1 MLPVTH
7 MPTQEEYERLL
18 SAAFARGFL
27 AGTPRAAK
35 LLEACDKVMKRRH
48 ERSSAAEKQAAQQA
62 EDAEKRWSAVWQPE
76 VDDVAVQSLK
86 KALVEIDAAI
96 QQLREKDHALE
107 ETLREHH
114 QREAVSLMPVCNIA
128 VKMRCAKVSEC
139 ADDLLQQI
147 LHEVEVD
154 GGEVEVEKVS
164 IPALHRTVVR
174 ATPCL
179 PAHVHTH
186 TQPATLGAS
195 NPDEREPTSAPI
207 PPVQVEKVLSIP
219 APSNRV
225 VHAVHCPPAPSDVH
239 VQCTAISQHPT
250 FRFYPIFY
258 PPAIDLRMHAPV
270 HAPAMYGQQQR
281 DQQQKRQDDMYEAMC
296 DKAHRLQFLHP
307 FLRWP
312 SPIVPAHLWHLA

>member
-1 MLPVTH
+1 
-7 MPTQEEYERLL
+7 MPPQEEYERLL

-35 LLEACDKVMKRRH
+35 LLEACDKVMKSRH

-128 VKMRCAKVSEC
+128 VKMRCTEVSQC

-147 LHEVEVD
+147 LDEVEVA
-154 GGEVEVEKVS
+154 GGEVEVEKVI
-164 IPALHRTVVR
+164 IPASSRKVVR
-174 ATPCL
+174 ATLCL
-179 PAHVHTH
+179 PSHVHVHTH
-186 TQPATLGAS
+186 TQPTAPGAS

-207 PPVQVEKVLSIP
+207 PPIQVEKVLSIP
-219 APSNRV
+219 APSKRI
-225 VHAVHCPPAPSDVH
+225 VHAVHCPPAPSHVH
-239 VQCTAISQHPT
+239 VQCTANSQHPT

-258 PPAIDLRMHAPV
+258 PPAMDFRMHAPV
-270 HAPAMYGQQQR
+270 QAPAMSGQQQR
-281 DQQQKRQDDMYEAMC
+281 EQQQKRQEDIYEAMC
-296 DKAHRLQFLHP
+296 DAAHRQQFLHP
-307 FLRWP
+307 FIRWP